1 MDKEIK
7 KLRKKYAQRYRRI
20 NKKANKDGFEYFITN
35 LYEIRDKM
43 ILDPSL
49 STLPIACTSILVAME
64 LYEGYKNCVYKF
76 YKPDSTGK
84 LEHKPEYTEKEAAEF
99 YSNEKKQYWS
109 DFWALVSLDI
119 AEWRKYNAEHSI

>member
-1 MDKEIK
+1 MSKELK
-7 KLRKKYAQRYRRI
+7 NLRKKYAQRYRQI
-20 NKKANKDGFEYFITN
+20 NKQANKDGFEYFITN

-49 STLPIACTSILVAME
+49 STLPITCTSILVAME

-76 YKPDSTGK
+76 YRPDSAGN
-84 LEHKPEYTEKEAAEF
+84 LERKPEYTEKEAAEF